1 MRLQHVGPIY
11 ESDIPEILEALEKA
25 R

>member
-11 ESDIPEILEALEKA
+11 EGDIPAILEALEKA